1 MESYIQTNKTNQLV
15 DNLEDKETFIDY
27 IHQKYNTPLR
37 SNQQGDQQNNNTS
50 VVNIIDTI
58 IATPIDQRTDAD
70 KNALKKAA
78 LKYINECDDF
88 EDLDDDILAD
98 ILAKVIE
105 LKKKSLD
112 KVKKQ
117 GMKDAKKKWYEYLT
131 LIQFS
136 ATYHKGK
143 KRSFTELLT
152 DDEEEEEKEEKEDDN
167 EST

>member
-15 DNLEDKETFIDY
+15 DNLEDKEILIDY
-27 IHQKYNTPLR
+27 IHQKYNTPLQ
-37 SNQQGDQQNNNTS
+37 SNQQVDQQNNNTS

-58 IATPIDQRTDAD
+58 IGKSIDKRTTKD

-98 ILAKVIE
+98 ILAKVLQ

-112 KVKKQ
+112 KEKKKE
-117 GMKDAKKKWYEYLT
+117 MKDAKKKWYEYLT

-136 ATYHKGK
+136 ANYHSKGI
-143 KRSFTELLT
+143 KRPFQELIN
-152 DDEEEEEKEEKEDDN
+152 EEEEEDDDDDK
-167 EST
+167 ST